1 MKLNL
6 ILIVVAVA
14 CLSGCGA
21 LKRTKQIDRVKES
34 AKIEVKTDAVTK
46 DKSKVKERVDKE
58 EKSSERRSNEVVEE
72 REVFYNEKGSI
83 VYVKERKT
91 SYSDESKDVDRKE
104 SSDVDEDRDVEGRIR
119 SEARSESKVDSLKKE
134 THLEQP
140 ENKVWSFVGWGLF
153 IVFAAVALVLFI
165 RFRK

>member
-1 MKLNL
+1 MMRTLYI
-6 ILIVVAVA
+6 ILLASAV
-14 CLSGCGA
+14 CSCGA
-21 LKRTKQIDRVKES
+21 LKRTKQIDRVKQS
-34 AKIEVKTDAVTK
+34 ANVEVKTDAVTK

-83 VYVKERKT
+83 IYVKERKT
-91 SYSDESKDVDRKE
+91 SYSDESKDVDKKE
-104 SSDVDEDRDVEGRIR
+104 SSDIDEDRDVEGRIK

-134 THLEQP
+134 TDTVQP
-140 ENKVWSFVGWGLF
+140 ENSVFKYIGIGFL
-153 IVFAAVALVLFI
+153 IVFAAVAMVFFL